1 MAEPATHRTTSSAP
15 RPAPGARVD
24 TTPGA
29 ALALP
34 LATPP
39 RPVLEAY
46 GLSVRSRER
55 TILRNIDLVVE
66 PNRVLGIIGPSG
78 VGKSTL
84 LRCLN
89 RMTDLVPGLRVTGE
103 VLWRGRPIHARGIDP
118 DALRARVG
126 MIFQQ
131 PVVFP
136 SSILANVV
144 FGARRVLGLGK
155 RHWHETAER
164 VLREV
169 CLWDEVHD
177 RLDHAATELSVG
189 QQQRLCLARTLALE
203 PEVVLMD
210 EPTSALDPASTEAI
224 EQLIQRLRR
233 TRAVVLVTHDL
244 EQARRVTDAVACL
257 CLRDGAGQLVEQACC
272 AEVFA
277 NPDCQ
282 AVAETIADHTPE
294 TRRS

>member
-1 MAEPATHRTTSSAP
+1 
-15 RPAPGARVD
+15 
-24 TTPGA
+24 
-29 ALALP
+29 
-34 LATPP
+34 
-39 RPVLEAY
+39 VLEAY
-46 GLSVRSRER
+46 GLCVGSGNRA
-55 TILRNIDLVVE
+55 ILRDINLVIE

-89 RMTDLVPGLRVTGE
+89 RMTDLIPGLRVDGE
-103 VLWRGRPIHARGIDP
+103 ILWHGQPIHARGVDP

-136 SSILANVV
+136 GSILDNVV
-144 FGARRVLGLGK
+144 FGSRRVLGLRK

-177 RLDHAATELSVG
+177 RLGHAATELSVG

-224 EQLIQRLRR
+224 EQLILQLRR
-233 TRAVVLVTHDL
+233 TCAVVLVTHDL
-244 EQARRVTDAVACL
+244 EQAQRVTDAVACL
-257 CLRDGAGQLVEQACC
+257 CLQDGAGQLVEQACC
-272 AEVFA
+272 ADVFA

-282 AVAETIADHTPE
+282 AVAKNIAEHPPE
-294 TRRS
+294 KGQP